1 MFGKIIRAA
10 AGFAGAMLVASVL
23 AEVINPYVL
32 PRLEENLGTD
42 HILYTSLDGVTT
54 WLPFIVLIALVLG
67 LIARG
72 IVESKLPGA

>member
-32 PRLEENLGTD
+32 PRLKENLGTD